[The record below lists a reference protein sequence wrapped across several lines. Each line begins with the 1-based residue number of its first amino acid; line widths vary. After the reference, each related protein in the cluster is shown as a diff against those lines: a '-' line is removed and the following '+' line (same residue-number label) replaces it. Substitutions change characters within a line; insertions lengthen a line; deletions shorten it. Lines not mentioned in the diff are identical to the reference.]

1 MSNRMAAAL
10 ASAAV
15 LLSAGCGKQGLPEA
29 GPKPGE
35 TDIGYGTQPTEKT
48 TGAVSTVTS
57 GNLAGAG
64 GQTVRLDELLRG
76 KVSGLQ
82 ILRNPDG
89 SYRFLIRGL
98 STGTTNPPEPL
109 FVVDGTQVQAIN
121 VEGALAGLTRDDIKQ
136 VDVLKD
142 VASTSI
148 YGARGVGGVII
159 INTKRR

>member
-1 MSNRMAAAL
+1 MSNRRAAMVVASTAL
-10 ASAAV
+10 LV
-15 LLSAGCGKQGLPEA
+15 LSACGKPGLPEA

-48 TGAVSTVTS
+48 TGAVSTVS
-57 GNLAGAG
+57 GTNLAG

-98 STGTTNPPEPL
+98 STGTTNSPEPL
-109 FVVDGTQVQAIN
+109 FVVDGTQIVAAN
-121 VEGALAGLTRDDIKQ
+121 VEAALAGLTRDDIRQ